1 MTRICV
7 DGIEKEGSKVQV
19 HPGEP
24 MDSVPDHHSQA
35 SVPIK
40 RVVIF
45 FPVEGL
51 AFDL

>member
-7 DGIEKEGSKVQV
+7 DGIEEEGQKHRYTLETLWIQFQAT
-19 HPGEP
+19 
-24 MDSVPDHHSQA
+24 SQA
-35 SVPIK
+35 SVAIK
-40 RVVIF
+40 CVIL